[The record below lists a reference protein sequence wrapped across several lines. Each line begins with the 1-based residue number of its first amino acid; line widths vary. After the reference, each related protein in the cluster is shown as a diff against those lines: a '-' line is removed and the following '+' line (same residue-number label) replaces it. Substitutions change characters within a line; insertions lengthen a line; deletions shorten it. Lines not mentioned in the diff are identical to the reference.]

1 VLQTAEETLC
11 MALDPIGDLYR
22 RVGPPA
28 FRLALAIVADRSAA
42 EDIVQEAFVRI
53 LRRQGKLG
61 VNDALDGYVTRTVR
75 NIAFNHLRHGRVART
90 AQERLEHGA
99 QLLVEPT
106 GDAGS
111 VGAVRLSGALS
122 SLPPEQREVIHLRV
136 YEGLPFAE
144 IASRTEVP
152 LGTVHSRYRYALAR
166 LRTQLKDGDDEN

>member
-1 VLQTAEETLC
+1 
-11 MALDPIGDLYR
+11 MALDPIGDLYL

-42 EDIVQEAFVRI
+42 EDVVQEAFVRI

-61 VNDALDGYVTRTVR
+61 VSDALDGYVTRTVR
-75 NIAFNHLRHGRVART
+75 NIAFNHLRRGRVQRT
-90 AQERLEHGA
+90 AQDQLEHGM
-99 QLLVEPT
+99 QLLVEPAS
-106 GDAGS
+106 GEAEPS
-111 VGAVRLSGALS
+111 RAAQLSKALR

-166 LRTQLKDGDDEN
+166 LRTQLKDGDHDD